1 MEENKSRLYFSM
13 VLGTFGNIL
22 IAIATM
28 KYLVKEHDI
37 LGYGL
42 ALFGFVLTITYISDL
57 EKKAGISKKLIW
69 FKSSIISL
77 SLIVSAFYFF
87 YF

>member
-1 MEENKSRLYFSM
+1 MF
-13 VLGTFGNIL
+13 LGTFGNVL

-28 KYLVKEHDI
+28 KYLVKDHDT

-42 ALFGFVLTITYISDL
+42 ALFGFVLTVTYINEL
-57 EKKAGISKKLIW
+57 ERKAGISKKFIW
-69 FKSSIISL
+69 IKSSIISL
-77 SLIVSAFYFF
+77 SLIVSALYFF